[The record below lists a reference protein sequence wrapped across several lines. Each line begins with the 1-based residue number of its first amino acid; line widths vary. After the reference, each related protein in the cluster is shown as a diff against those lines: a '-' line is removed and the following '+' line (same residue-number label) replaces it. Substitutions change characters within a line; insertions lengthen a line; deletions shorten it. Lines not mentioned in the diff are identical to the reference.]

1 MLCSTGI
8 CILMSPGV
16 GKADVCASA
25 RVKTKVVFTQ
35 GVVHE
40 CTMLLLPDH
49 IHEPLL
55 QDVLGP
61 SPATDPLLASLERA
75 MEDPMTAEVKKDNAQ
90 GGVDDQQHNGEGEFF
105 SLLSCTSVA

>member
-1 MLCSTGI
+1 
-8 CILMSPGV
+8 
-16 GKADVCASA
+16 
-25 RVKTKVVFTQ
+25 
-35 GVVHE
+35 
-40 CTMLLLPDH
+40 MLLLPDH

-75 MEDPMTAEVKKDNAQ
+75 LMEDPVAAEVKKDNAQ
-90 GGVDDQQHNGEGEFF
+90 GVVDDQQHNGEGEFF